1 MTSELWL
8 CKTSVWRVMS
18 ALPHYTDK
26 NTLPLNV
33 SAQNAQVMP
42 LGRCISV
49 LKSCL
54 TWTLFVSTA
63 ALTAGWFYCAT
74 EKAQRSRYWL
84 LAQNIVH
91 RDHNCNS
98 KIENRTKK
106 CHKCVYSKRQ
116 MHFKYFSF
124 MSVLKES
131 EGFCSAQGKGIR
143 WYGAPH
149 LRQALQVTTAQGR
162 EGEFF
167 FPPAKVFNLVKPEGL
182 SRCLIIK
189 GVWTKGYSKPA
200 GATNWTFSSVF
211 DGWLPSE
218 IVCFPSLCLC

>member
-1 MTSELWL
+1 MCVGEL
-8 CKTSVWRVMS
+8 
-18 ALPHYTDK
+18 
-26 NTLPLNV
+26 
-33 SAQNAQVMP
+33 
-42 LGRCISV
+42 
-49 LKSCL
+49 
-54 TWTLFVSTA
+54 
-63 ALTAGWFYCAT
+63 
-74 EKAQRSRYWL
+74 E
-84 LAQNIVH
+84 
-91 RDHNCNS
+91 
-98 KIENRTKK
+98 
-106 CHKCVYSKRQ
+106 RQ
-116 MHFKYFSF
+116 MYFKYFSF

-162 EGEFF
+162 EGDF

-218 IVCFPSLCLC
+218 IVRFPRCVCVKLPPKTPRDLCCLFSLLKRISSHLWCFCDAATRCVHYERWTQRWINVEVNARLRSALESLVYDVALIPAE